1 MGWKVEVCCVM
12 QWILVESQPGGGWVG
27 GRSPGWVEIDNAENS
42 IGINQSG
49 IVETI
54 QSTVEISALLY
65 STLVL

>member
-1 MGWKVEVCCVM
+1 M
-12 QWILVESQPGGGWVG
+12 GGWEIA
-27 GRSPGWVEIDNAENS
+27 GWVEIDNAENS

-54 QSTVEISALLY
+54 QSSTVEISALLY

>member
-1 MGWKVEVCCVM
+1 M
-12 QWILVESQPGGGWVG
+12 G

>member
-1 MGWKVEVCCVM
+1 M
-12 QWILVESQPGGGWVG
+12 GGWEIA
-27 GRSPGWVEIDNAENS
+27 GWVEIDNAENS

-65 STLVL
+65 STLDL